1 MQFDNPKTVF
11 TKVLKLGSILIA
23 TIAVLG
29 GAISFFATGLPG
41 LYGALIGSSIALV
54 FVSLTALSVLF
65 GGKLNL
71 GGFYAV
77 VLGGWLL
84 KVVLFIGV
92 IALINR
98 IDGLNRV
105 AIFVALVASIL
116 GSLAVDAFVVTK
128 AKIPAVS

>member
-1 MQFDNPKTVF
+1 MQFDNPQTVF
-11 TKVLKLGSILIA
+11 SKVLKFGAILIA
-23 TIAVLG
+23 GIAILG
-29 GAISFFATGLPG
+29 GAISFFAAGLPG
-41 LYGALIGSSIALV
+41 LFGALIGSSIALV

-65 GGKLNL
+65 GGKLSL

-84 KVVLFIGV
+84 KVLLFIGI
-92 IALINR
+92 IATLAR
-98 IDGLNRV
+98 MEGLNRV
-105 AIFVALVASIL
+105 SIFATLVASVL

>member
-11 TKVLKLGSILIA
+11 TKVLKLGSLLIA
-23 TIAVLG
+23 AIAVLG
-29 GAISFFATGLPG
+29 SGIGFLAAGLPG
-41 LYGALIGSSIALV
+41 LLGALVGAVVALI

-65 GGKLNL
+65 GGKLSL

-92 IALINR
+92 IAVLQQV
-98 IDGLNRV
+98 DGLNRV
-105 AIFVALVASIL
+105 AIFATLVASVL
-116 GSLAVDAFVVTK
+116 GSLAVDALVVTK
-128 AKIPAVS
+128 ARIPVVS

>member
-1 MQFDNPKTVF
+1 VQFDNPKTVF

-29 GAISFFATGLPG
+29 GAISFFAAGLPG

-54 FVSLTALSVLF
+54 FVSLTAISVLF

-105 AIFVALVASIL
+105 AIFVTLVASIL

>member
-23 TIAVLG
+23 AIAILG
-29 GAISFFATGLPG
+29 SVIGFLTAGLPG
-41 LYGALIGSSIALV
+41 LYGALIGSLIALI
-54 FVSLTALSVLF
+54 FVSLTALSVLV
-65 GGKLNL
+65 GGKLSL

-84 KVVLFIGV
+84 KVVLFIGT
-92 IALINR
+92 IALINK

-105 AIFVALVASIL
+105 AIFITLVASVL
-116 GSLAVDAFVVTK
+116 GSLAVDGFVVTK
-128 AKIPAVS
+128 SKIPVVS

>member
-29 GAISFFATGLPG
+29 GAISFFAAGLPG